1 MIVVTGGAG
10 FIGSAIVWGL
20 NKKGITDIHVV
31 DWMRDEDKW
40 KNLLNLKFIDYE
52 EKDPFLK
59 RILFDDKILKDK
71 VETIIH
77 MGACSSTTE
86 KDLSFLI
93 ENNFKYTQVLAKW
106 CIRNNKKFIYASS
119 AATYGL
125 GESGFDDSH
134 DKLEIL
140 KPLNKYGFSKHI
152 FDLWALRNGLLDKI
166 TGIKFFNVYGPNEYH
181 KKEMRSVIHKAY
193 EQITVSGKLKLFK
206 SCNKDYK
213 DGGQL
218 RDFIYIKDAVDMT
231 LFIMEKNLKGIYNIG
246 TGRARS
252 FEDLGRSVFKAMN
265 KKENIEYI
273 EMPDELKEK
282 YQYFT
287 EAKMDKI
294 RSSGYPWAV
303 TSLEDGIE
311 DYIKNYLLKA
321 DKYLK

>member
-1 MIVVTGGAG
+1 MIVVTGGSG

-20 NKKGITDIHVV
+20 NKKGIYNIHIV
-31 DWMRDEDKW
+31 DWLRDEDKW

-59 RILFDDKILKDK
+59 RILFDDKILREK
-71 VETIIH
+71 VEAIIH
-77 MGACSSTTE
+77 MGACSVTTE
-86 KDLSFLI
+86 NDVSFLI

-119 AATYGL
+119 AATYGD
-125 GESGFDDSH
+125 GTNGFDDAH
-134 DKLEIL
+134 EKIENL

-181 KKEMRSVIHKAY
+181 KEDMRSVVHKAF
-193 EQITVSGKLKLFK
+193 EQINTTGKLKLFK
-206 SCNKDYK
+206 SYKKEYK

-231 LFIMEKNLKGIYNIG
+231 LFIFEKDLKGIYNIG
-246 TGRARS
+246 TGKARS
-252 FEDLGRSVFKAMN
+252 FEDLGKAVFKAMN

-273 EMPDELKEK
+273 DMPDELKEK

-287 EAKMDKI
+287 EARMDKLK
-294 RSSGYPWAV
+294 SAGYPWAI
-303 TSLEDGIE
+303 TSLEDGID
-311 DYIKNYLLKA
+311 DYVKNYLLKS

>member
-20 NKKGITDIHVV
+20 NKKGITDIHIV
-31 DWMRDEDKW
+31 DWLKDEDKW
-40 KNLLNLKFIDYE
+40 KNLLNLKFLDYE

-71 VETIIH
+71 VDTVIH

-86 KDLSFLI
+86 NDASFLI
-93 ENNFKYTQVLAKW
+93 ENNFKYTQVLARW
-106 CIRNNKKFIYASS
+106 CLRNNKKFIYASS
-119 AATYGL
+119 AATYGN
-125 GESGFDDSH
+125 GSNGFDDDH
-134 DKLEIL
+134 NKLDTL

-152 FDLWALRNGLLDKI
+152 FDLWALRNNLLDKI
-166 TGIKFFNVYGPNEYH
+166 TGLKFFNVYGPNEYH
-181 KKEMRSVIHKAY
+181 KGDMKSVIYKAY
-193 EQITVSGKLKLFK
+193 EQIIATGKLKLFK
-206 SCNKDYK
+206 SYKTEYK

-231 LFIMEKNLKGIYNIG
+231 LFIFEKNLKGIYNIG
-246 TGRARS
+246 TGKARS
-252 FEDLGRSVFKAMN
+252 FEDLGRAVFKAMN

-273 EMPDELKEK
+273 EMPENLKER

-287 EAKMDKI
+287 EAKMDKLKLT
-294 RSSGYPWAV
+294 GYPWAI

-311 DYIKNYLLKA
+311 NYIKNYLLKN
-321 DKYLK
+321 DKFLK

>member
-20 NKKGITDIHVV
+20 NKKGISDIHIV
-31 DWMRDEDKW
+31 DWLKDEDKW
-40 KNLLNLKFIDYE
+40 RNLLNLKFVDYE

-59 RILFDDKILKDK
+59 RILFDDKILKEK

-77 MGACSSTTE
+77 MGACSVTTE
-86 KDLSFLI
+86 NDASFLI

-106 CIRNNKKFIYASS
+106 CLRNNKKFIYASS
-119 AATYGL
+119 AATYGD
-125 GESGFDDSH
+125 GSAGFDDAH
-134 DKLEIL
+134 DKIETL
-140 KPLNKYGFSKHI
+140 KPLNKYGFSKQI

-181 KKEMRSVIHKAY
+181 KADMRSVVHKAY
-193 EQITVSGKLKLFK
+193 EEISTTGKLKLFK
-206 SCNKDYK
+206 SYKKEYK
-213 DGGQL
+213 DGGQM
-218 RDFIYIKDAVDMT
+218 RDFIYIKDAIDMV
-231 LFIMEKNLKGIYNIG
+231 FYIFEKNLKGIYNIG
-246 TGRARS
+246 TGKARS
-252 FEDLGRSVFKAMN
+252 FEDLGKAVFKAMN

-287 EAKMDKI
+287 EAKMDKLKI
-294 RSSGYPWAV
+294 SGYPWAI

-311 DYIKNYLLKA
+311 DYVKNFLLKT
-321 DKYLK
+321 DKFLK